1 MKSNSNQ
8 SFYGHGLLR
17 QQGLR
22 AIPSTVKYKNDISL
36 LSEIKAFKRLEKAII
51 TKEEKLLA
59 PIDMNCDNKASF
71 NGASKACKPFYNQTA
86 DVCKFSKNVKSKLHR
101 IENSKTRGQTV

>member
-1 MKSNSNQ
+1 MKSNSDQ
-8 SFYGHGLLR
+8 SFYCLLR

-36 LSEIKAFKRLEKAII
+36 LSEMKAFKRLEKTII
-51 TKEEKLLA
+51 TKEETLLV